1 MISLEGVF
9 FRQARLLL
17 QVLPVIAR
25 DRRFA
30 LKGGTAINLFL
41 RDMPR
46 LSVDIDLTYLP
57 LEPRVEALRSMVEGL
72 NEMTS
77 RITRLFPTLRVT
89 TLGAGGEAGPGKLA
103 IRGDGVQILVEP
115 NTVLRGSVF
124 PPIERELSPSA
135 VRLFEMSATVQT
147 LSVADLYGGKLCA
160 ALDRQHPRD
169 FFDLMILLE
178 HESLTEE
185 IRKAFLVYLVSGVRP
200 MNELL
205 DPRYV
210 DIHSVFERQFQ
221 GMSDREVTYQE
232 LEEARRRIVAL
243 IRSSLTSS
251 ERDFLLS
258 IKEGEPRWHSLGIP
272 GVEALPAIQWKLE
285 NIRRMDPKKHAQALD
300 KLRRVLELS

>member
-1 MISLEGVF
+1 
-9 FRQARLLL
+9 
-17 QVLPVIAR
+17 
-25 DRRFA
+25 
-30 LKGGTAINLFL
+30 
-41 RDMPR
+41 
-46 LSVDIDLTYLP
+46 
-57 LEPRVEALRSMVEGL
+57 
-72 NEMTS
+72 
-77 RITRLFPTLRVT
+77 
-89 TLGAGGEAGPGKLA
+89 
-103 IRGDGVQILVEP
+103 
-115 NTVLRGSVF
+115 
-124 PPIERELSPSA
+124 
-135 VRLFEMSATVQT
+135 MSATVQT